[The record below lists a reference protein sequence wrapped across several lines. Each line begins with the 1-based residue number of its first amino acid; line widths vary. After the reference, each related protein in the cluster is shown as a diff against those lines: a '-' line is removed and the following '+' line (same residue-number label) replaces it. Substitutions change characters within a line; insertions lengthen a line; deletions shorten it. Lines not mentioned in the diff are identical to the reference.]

1 MGRHQ
6 EALDDTD
13 TSLLLSSTSFKAL
26 RTRARI
32 NLHLE
37 KYDASVSDFKQAIEQ
52 AGFEGT
58 DADVKALKGELKK
71 AEAALKRS
79 KTKDY
84 YKILGELNSW
94 RS

>member
-1 MGRHQ
+1 
-6 EALDDTD
+6 LY
-13 TSLLLSSTSFKAL
+13 STSFKAL

-37 KYDASVSDFKQAIEQ
+37 KYDAAVTDFKASIEQ
-52 AGFEGT
+52 AGFEGL
-58 DADVKALKGELKK
+58 DAEVRSLRSELKK

-84 YKILGELNSW
+84 YKILG
-94 RS
+94 R